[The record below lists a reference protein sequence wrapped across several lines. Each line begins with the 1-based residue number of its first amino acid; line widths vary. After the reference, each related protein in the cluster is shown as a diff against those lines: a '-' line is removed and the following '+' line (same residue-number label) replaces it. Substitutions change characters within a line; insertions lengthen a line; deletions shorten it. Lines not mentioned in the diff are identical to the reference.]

1 MVLFVTL
8 HCSNGA
14 IIYDLETKE
23 TLIYNKPLVEN
34 EIKEIFEIAKK
45 INHAHLYFVDENYVY
60 TNHNPI
66 GKIYYYGYIF
76 NVYWNKT

>member
-1 MVLFVTL
+1 MKSKKYLKL
-8 HCSNGA
+8 
-14 IIYDLETKE
+14 L
-23 TLIYNKPLVEN
+23 
-34 EIKEIFEIAKK
+34 K

-76 NVYWNKT
+76 NVY